1 MVYCSLLLRFIIQ
14 EEFKLS
20 EASQYSVSE
29 ISKSEV
35 RIILLYCTQAEAKVI
50 LTNGAKVGLN
60 TSNYLWI
67 VTQSVVG
74 DTGEKMM
81 GLADSYHVG
90 MLGVH
95 FNPSLN
101 PDNTAVL
108 RVRPGPAVSN
118 TNVGLQEIMPLAVK
132 IFAKGAADFLSG
144 TDGSLDYQLSCH
156 ANNTRFQWGDT
167 FLK

>member
-1 MVYCSLLLRFIIQ
+1 MLRFIIQ

-29 ISKSEV
+29 ISQSEV

-108 RVRPGPAVSN
+108 RVRTQQCRFS
-118 TNVGLQEIMPLAVK
+118 PLY
-132 IFAKGAADFLSG
+132 L
-144 TDGSLDYQLSCH
+144 
-156 ANNTRFQWGDT
+156 
-167 FLK
+167 

>member
-1 MVYCSLLLRFIIQ
+1 M
-14 EEFKLS
+14 
-20 EASQYSVSE
+20 SE

-60 TSNYLWI
+60 SSNYLWI

-108 RVRPGPAVSN
+108 RVRYQNSDLTVHC
-118 TNVGLQEIMPLAVK
+118 
-132 IFAKGAADFLSG
+132 
-144 TDGSLDYQLSCH
+144 YQLSY
-156 ANNTRFQWGDT
+156 AIKTQIKAPKASYERLWVEITSN
-167 FLK
+167 

>member
-1 MVYCSLLLRFIIQ
+1 MYCWLLLRFIIQ

-35 RIILLYCTQAEAKVI
+35 RIILLYCTQAEAKLI

-108 RVRPGPAVSN
+108 RVSTEPQTRHQSARLCHKD
-118 TNVGLQEIMPLAVK
+118 TAQ
-132 IFAKGAADFLSG
+132 G
-144 TDGSLDYQLSCH
+144 TQSRLREALGRNALY
-156 ANNTRFQWGDT
+156 
-167 FLK
+167 

>member
-1 MVYCSLLLRFIIQ
+1 M
-14 EEFKLS
+14 
-20 EASQYSVSE
+20 SE

-60 TSNYLWI
+60 SSNYLWI

-108 RVRPGPAVSN
+108 RVRYQNSDLTVHC
-118 TNVGLQEIMPLAVK
+118 
-132 IFAKGAADFLSG
+132 
-144 TDGSLDYQLSCH
+144 YQLSY
-156 ANNTRFQWGDT
+156 AIKTQINPKLPPIGFG
-167 FLK
+167 

>member
-1 MVYCSLLLRFIIQ
+1 MYCWLLLRFIIQ

-29 ISKSEV
+29 IAKSEV
-35 RIILLYCTQAEAKVI
+35 RIILLYCTQAEAKLI

-101 PDNTAVL
+101 PDNTNML
-108 RVRPGPAVSN
+108 RN
-118 TNVGLQEIMPLAVK
+118 IMPLAVK
-132 IFAKGAADFLSG
+132 IFAQGAVNFLSATSG
-144 TDGSLDYQLSCH
+144 VLDYQLSCH
-156 ANNTRFQWGDT
+156 ANNTRYVWGDT